1 MQQDLNQGN
10 FDCWDLAAL
19 TMEISFCYFYF
30 FLFYW
35 FLTPVCTPLVRR
47 SQILPELVQ
56 DQQKDQVP
64 SCRELV
70 CWLRE
75 LEVQRDIQLSGCLF
89 RA

>member
-35 FLTPVCTPLVRR
+35 F
-47 SQILPELVQ
+47 
-56 DQQKDQVP
+56 
-64 SCRELV
+64 
-70 CWLRE
+70 
-75 LEVQRDIQLSGCLF
+75 
-89 RA
+89 